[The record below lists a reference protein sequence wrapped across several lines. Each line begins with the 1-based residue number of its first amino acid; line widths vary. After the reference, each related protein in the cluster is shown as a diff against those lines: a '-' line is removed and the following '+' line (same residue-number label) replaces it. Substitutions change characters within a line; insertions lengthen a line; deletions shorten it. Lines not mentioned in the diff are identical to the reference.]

1 MGLKKKL
8 KFIIIFGIIIIL
20 LGYNFYQINKINCYK
35 ESLSNGVKENIQ
47 TFAGYSGN
55 LDSDIFLEQY
65 ANITVAHKL
74 YCQLIDNKGILA
86 DEWKSNLVG
95 LLAQIKYIML
105 NDKEKFKEVFELENG
120 SELMFKISEDFNDK
134 NSINSLYKLLVN

>member
-1 MGLKKKL
+1 MSLKKKF
-8 KFIIIFGIIIIL
+8 KFIAMFGIIIIL
-20 LGYNFYQINKINCYK
+20 LGYNFYQTNKINSYK
-35 ESLSNGVKENIQ
+35 ESLSNEVKENIQ
-47 TFAGYSGN
+47 SFAGYHGN
-55 LDSDIFLEQY
+55 IDSDIFIEQY
-65 ANITVAHKL
+65 ANINVAHKL

-134 NSINSLYKLLVN
+134 DSINSLYKLLVN